1 MTPSIPAAPAVRLPA
16 TALPGTLDA
25 AVPAADD
32 LLTALPQAPAFA
44 GALQQVVQQLLGER
58 LPQALAEPALPAVP
72 LALPPG
78 MPAPALPAEQVP
90 AAADVALPTR
100 ANANANANAG
110 ADADADAGAGTPAA
124 ATLPDWMAAL
134 LLPTGLPLPQP
145 APAGG
150 PAEAGAHAPQAAK
163 ATTHPGAGVP
173 GLVNAAAAA
182 QLRLALPAAGLPAAA
197 AEALAVPDALA
208 AQLPAAAAPAAAA
221 PAGGPTPLPGA
232 DARVPVPGA
241 SFDPARLAEAR
252 ELPAAALD
260 AQAGGVGSGG
270 TGDVMAALPSQSGG
284 AAAAL
289 QAAMSLHGGSAA
301 VREGGAQAA
310 QATGGAKLRAAPASQ
325 PLAELLGE
333 RLRFQLAGGGDRA
346 VIRLDPPMLG
356 SVEIVIRHE
365 AGGLQVHLSASHGE
379 VARQLQAI
387 GDSLR
392 QDLVQRQ
399 YGDVAVMVVADAGA
413 RERDAQGRQGRQS
426 QEQQSPGRAL
436 GEGAEARSGFQLTDD
451 KERT

>member
-16 TALPGTLDA
+16 AALPGTLDA

-90 AAADVALPTR
+90 AAAGVALPTG
-100 ANANANANAG
+100 AN
-110 ADADADAGAGTPAA
+110 ADADADAGTPAA

-150 PAEAGAHAPQAAK
+150 PAEAGAHVQQAAK
-163 ATTHPGAGVP
+163 ATTHSGAGVP
-173 GLVNAAAAA
+173 ALVNAAAAA
-182 QLRLALPAAGLPAAA
+182 QLRLALPAAGIPAAG
-197 AEALAVPDALA
+197 AEALAMPDASA
-208 AQLPAAAAPAAAA
+208 AQPPAAAV
-221 PAGGPTPLPGA
+221 PAGSPTPLPGA

-241 SFDPARLAEAR
+241 TFDPARLAEAR
-252 ELPAAALD
+252 ELPAVALD

-289 QAAMSLHGGSAA
+289 QAAMSLHGGSTA

-310 QATGGAKLRAAPASQ
+310 QATGGAKLRAAPGSQ

-399 YGDVAVMVVADAGA
+399 YGDVAVVVADAGA

-436 GEGAEARSGFQLTDD
+436 GEGAEARSGFQLADD